1 MSSYLTPAIYSKNA
15 LENQW
20 VNTIYNTHDLC
31 CGCND
36 AIKHLAAIL
45 SRKGSQLC
53 LPSTSTADAGVQAT
67 DGGEE
72 DILEDGDLDR
82 LFAEDFDD
90 ADG

>member
-1 MSSYLTPAIYSKNA
+1 MSSYLTPAVYSKNA

-36 AIKHLAAIL
+36 PFKHLAAIL
-45 SRKGSQLC
+45 QRKGTQLC
-53 LPSTSTADAGVQAT
+53 LPSTSTADAGVQAG

-82 LFAEDFDD
+82 LFAEDFN
-90 ADG
+90 DGDG